1 MCELVMGQ
9 EERVGDLGCRA
20 KLATIY
26 QDSCFGFSLGF
37 GAEDEAQG
45 FADAKQ
51 VLYPPELKPYSS
63 FLKEECHKRP

>member
-1 MCELVMGQ
+1 M
-9 EERVGDLGCRA
+9 GDLGFSA

-26 QDSCFGFSLGF
+26 QDTWFMFGLGF

-51 VLYPPELKPYSS
+51 VLYPQS
-63 FLKEECHKRP
+63 